1 MKKFCKIMVLFLH
14 KHFYTHT
21 YMFRDD
27 SKKKA
32 VGTYTGMHLNDF

>member
-1 MKKFCKIMVLFLH
+1 MKKVYKVMVLFLH
-14 KHFYTHT
+14 IHFNTHT

-32 VGTYTGMHLNDF
+32 VRT